1 MTTATPATQPQPLTA
16 DESVSRGARSET
28 KRRAVGQRRRH
39 TVFWYSTAVILFTL
53 FVLPFALPLLAVFK
67 SPAQAAATPA
77 QYWPHPFSLSG
88 FRQLFGPRRG
98 HITLRHEL
106 VPGFGWDSAGHHCG
120 DFAWRLWPGSV
131 PLPVERR
138 AVRGPA
144 YNIDGPISVDYH
156 PIVRR
161 VGPRPRPNSLVG
173 LALVYI
179 TYQLPFGLFVMRNS
193 FASIPAGIAE
203 AAEVD
208 GASPMQN
215 LWHAQS
221 PLVVP
226 GMLTVAIFGVLG
238 AWNDFIAA
246 LILLSSQSKF
256 TLPVI
261 LLDLVTG
268 QFGVIQWGVLEAGVL
283 ISMVPC
289 VVLFL
294 VLQRYYLGGLRAGP

>member
-1 MTTATPATQPQPLTA
+1 MVLNG
-16 DESVSRGARSET
+16 SN
-28 KRRAVGQRRRH
+28 
-39 TVFWYSTAVILFTL
+39 ILFTL
-53 FVLPFALPLLAVFK
+53 FVLPFALLLLAVFK

-88 FRQLFGPRRG
+88 FRQLFGPSVD
-98 HITLRHEL
+98 ILRYVMNSFL
-106 VPGFGWDSAGHHCG
+106 VSAGTVLG
-120 DFAWRLWPGSV
+120 TIVVTLLGGYGLVRFPFRGSAVLFVALLTILMV
-131 PLPVERR
+131 PFQSIITPLYV
-138 AVRGPA
+138 VL
-144 YNIDGPISVDYH
+144 DHVH
-156 PIVRR
+156 LL
-161 VGPRPRPNSLVG
+161 NSLVG

-215 LWHAQS
+215 LWHAQL

-226 GMLTVAIFGVLG
+226 GMLTVAIFAFLG

-294 VLQRYYLGGLRAGP
+294 VLQRYYLGGLLSGAVK